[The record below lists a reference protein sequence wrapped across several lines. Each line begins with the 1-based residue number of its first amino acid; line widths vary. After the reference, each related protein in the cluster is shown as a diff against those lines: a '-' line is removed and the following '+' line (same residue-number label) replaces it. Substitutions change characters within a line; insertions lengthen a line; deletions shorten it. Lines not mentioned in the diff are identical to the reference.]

1 MSLNLR
7 LGGNTMYTIRGLLA
21 AAWLSL
27 VYTNEYVH
35 LYASDV
41 LKWLSAIECVC
52 VALSSVFVP
61 Y

>member
-1 MSLNLR
+1 
-7 LGGNTMYTIRGLLA
+7 MYTIRGLLA